1 MPHMWL
7 NAVGQ
12 CALSV
17 CVIGVSV
24 RLCVPRK
31 RGAGG
36 ASGDGGGR
44 RGVRSVA
51 GCLRLCLGW
60 VGTVGSAVA
69 IPISILLNLRTPQCL
84 YTCITLVC
92 CPLLVR
98 QFKMFLMLLLTLNAH
113 LQHRLGDSRYAALVT
128 RQRMLCLVLFSW
140 LVSVVTAFAQ
150 FIGWN
155 AQDSWDGSG
164 AAALGVGRPQGANWS
179 TTFPP
184 YPQDLSVIGRYLPYG
199 GFLSKFLVTYTANY
213 TYAEIHGSHWGVCA
227 ADTVLSPAFMVYV
240 YSVTVFIL
248 PMLVMLAIYLDLMCC
263 GSRSSPGPLASP
275 GKGTLSHA
283 RSVALSISLLALL
296 CLPLHVSHVLLLFAP
311 GNPQPSWA
319 TVLMSLL
326 FQSYG
331 LVPRCCSWRRK
342 ARKGARLPHLWRWPL
357 TPQGKSWGG
366 LSAPAPLSTPPALT
380 QKPKC
385 AQKHE
390 VLPRKMEQCV

>member
-1 MPHMWL
+1 M
-7 NAVGQ
+7 
-12 CALSV
+12 
-17 CVIGVSV
+17 
-24 RLCVPRK
+24 
-31 RGAGG
+31 
-36 ASGDGGGR
+36 
-44 RGVRSVA
+44 
-51 GCLRLCLGW
+51 
-60 VGTVGSAVA
+60 
-69 IPISILLNLRTPQCL
+69 
-84 YTCITLVC
+84 
-92 CPLLVR
+92 
-98 QFKMFLMLLLTLNAH
+98 
-113 LQHRLGDSRYAALVT
+113 T
-128 RQRMLCLVLFSW
+128 RQRVLCLVLFSW

-227 ADTVLSPAFMVYV
+227 ADTVLSPAFMMYV
-240 YSVTVFIL
+240 YSVTVFML

-296 CLPLHVSHVLLLFAP
+296 CLPLHVSHALLLFAP

-331 LVPRCCSWRRK
+331 LVPPLLFMEK
-342 ARKGARLPHLWRWPL
+342 KGEE
-357 TPQGKSWGG
+357 G
-366 LSAPAPLSTPPALT
+366 SAPPPPVEVAPYPPGKVMGRAFCISTSLYPPSPN
-380 QKPKC
+380 PKTKVC
-385 AQKHE
+385 PEA
-390 VLPRKMEQCV
+390 